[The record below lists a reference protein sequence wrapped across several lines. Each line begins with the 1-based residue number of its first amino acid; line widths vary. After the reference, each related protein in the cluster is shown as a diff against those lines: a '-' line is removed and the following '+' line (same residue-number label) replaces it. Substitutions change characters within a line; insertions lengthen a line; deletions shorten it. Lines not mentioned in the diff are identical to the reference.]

1 MAQPLSGAKILGG
14 AKFRESEMLRLGK
27 YVGAALATIAALGLG
42 LPAANAQNNEKFPT
56 KPVIMQVPFAPG
68 GGADRTFR
76 LFAPYLSKELGVPV
90 KVTNVAGGGGWVSW
104 SQVVNNWTAE
114 DDHKLAVV
122 NIPHIF
128 SMLNPKMQRKETL
141 ESFNFLAWHSYDPGL
156 WLVRWDDDRFQTLKD
171 VIEYSKKKKLVVT
184 VGSHGGDDHVGVGFA
199 QKVVPAFKDWKLLFS
214 DTGDNGK
221 LQQILSKSS
230 DMVAGNV
237 GYYVRS
243 IMERKLRPI
252 AVLHD
257 EPWPMLPGVPTF
269 KEITGAANIT
279 YAGRTLATA
288 KGVSKEKRDIYLK
301 AIKAAINNPEYA
313 QKEQASRNFLMFRE
327 GEEMWKLL
335 RAGQEVAKKAA
346 YWEQAAH

>member
-1 MAQPLSGAKILGG
+1 
-14 AKFRESEMLRLGK
+14 MLNFKK
-27 YVGAALATIAALGLG
+27 YVFTVVAAVAMAGMSLLGTTGAQ
-42 LPAANAQNNEKFPT
+42 AQEKFPNG
-56 KPVIMQVPFAPG
+56 PVIIQVPFSPG

-104 SQVVNNWTAE
+104 GQVTGQWDGKK

-128 SMLNPKMQRKETL
+128 SMLNPDMKRKETL

-156 WLVRWDDDRFQTLKD
+156 WLVRWDDDRFKTLED
-171 VIEYSKKKKLVVT
+171 VIDYAKKEPLIVS
-184 VGSHGGDDHVGVGFA
+184 VGSHGGDDHVGMAFS
-199 QKVVPAFKDWKLLFS
+199 QKAIPEMKPMKMIFS
-214 DTGDNGK
+214 EGGDNEKIALILGK
-221 LQQILSKSS
+221 NV

-252 AVLHD
+252 AVLHN
-257 EPWPMLPGVPTF
+257 EPWTVLPGVPTF
-269 KEITGAANIT
+269 QEIVGKPNIT

-288 KGVSKEKRDIYLK
+288 NGLSEEKRAIYLK
-301 AIKAAINNPEYA
+301 AIEAAMSNPAYI
-313 QKEQASRNFLMFRE
+313 QKETANRNFLMFRT
-327 GEEMWKLL
+327 GDEMWDLL
-335 RAGQEVAKKAA
+335 RSGQKVAEDAA
-346 YWEQAAH
+346 YWEGPPAPPKKKK